1 MNTYIK
7 AYKNAFENV
16 DKLNQAI
23 MLFDTAIASM
33 QQAKQAIIDKKIE
46 ERFNKLTKVFN
57 ILTGLRD
64 ALDHNANPELAK
76 TLEDWY
82 SATSLRV
89 LSINRTQDLSMCDLC
104 EKHLKEMRSAWQEVE
119 KKTKENNSVA
129 KESAQQQQ
137 QQTLEKETDNSNIV
151 LQENSHASE
160 NAPNSDFF
168 EQSAIKNPYSN
179 INLSALAISV

>member
-1 MNTYIK
+1 MNTYIQ
-7 AYKNAFENV
+7 AYKSAFENV

-46 ERFNKLTKVFN
+46 DRFNKLTKVFN

-64 ALDHNANPELAK
+64 ALDHNSNPELAK
-76 TLEDWY
+76 TLEEWY
-82 SATSLRV
+82 SATALRV

-104 EKHLKEMRSAWQEVE
+104 EKHLKEMRSAWLDVE
-119 KKTKENNSVA
+119 KKVKEENTVA
-129 KESAQQQQ
+129 KEAAQQQQ
-137 QQTLEKETDNSNIV
+137 QAQEADNSNVIM
-151 LQENSHASE
+151 QESSNSSE
-160 NAPNSDFF
+160 SISNSDFF
-168 EQSAIKNPYSN
+168 EQSAKNPYAN